1 MTYRVPT
8 ALGWMQTTA
17 WSINYA
23 LDAFYAVAAH
33 GSIAPLDAVQVL
45 VGRRWRPKCDF
56 PWRLIVKTG
65 RIDGRIFAV
74 QPVRG
79 WSYDRT
85 AAIPMKRGY
94 LQ

>member
-1 MTYRVPT
+1 MPYRVPT

-23 LDAFYAVAAH
+23 LGAFAAH
-33 GSIAPLDAVQVL
+33 GSTAPLDAVQVL
-45 VGRRWRPKCDF
+45 IGGRWEPNCET
-56 PWRLIVKTG
+56 PWRLILNTDP
-65 RIDGRIFAV
+65 IDRRIFAV

-79 WSYDRT
+79 WSYDQTRRD
-85 AAIPMKRGY
+85 PMKRGY